1 MEGRGFGLP
10 VTAWSSLPRLLAWE
24 TQLLQQLLP
33 APPLQF
39 TQQVA
44 LKALIEFKSRN
55 QYYSE

>member
-1 MEGRGFGLP
+1 M
-10 VTAWSSLPRLLAWE
+10 TAWSSLPRLLAWE